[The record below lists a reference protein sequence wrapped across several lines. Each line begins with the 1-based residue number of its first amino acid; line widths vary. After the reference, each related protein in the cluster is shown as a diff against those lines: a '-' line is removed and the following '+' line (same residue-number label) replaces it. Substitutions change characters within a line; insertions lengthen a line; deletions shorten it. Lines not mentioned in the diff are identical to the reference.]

1 MDIALETVCYVIHQ
15 ARELVADLAPLE
27 DGPGHHAP
35 DDAVRED
42 VADEDGPEAR
52 EGGEFEELKEFI
64 DSLSE
69 DEQAE
74 LVALAWIGRG
84 TYTAEDWDEAVSWP
98 ARNTRAGWPNTSS
111 ASRCWQTNWKKA
123 SPRWACPARTWSNA
137 APAWHDRPRNCI
149 LPPAALERL
158 G

>member
-27 DGPGHHAP
+27 DEPGRHAP

-84 TYTAEDWDEAVSWP
+84 TYTAEDWDEAVEV
-98 ARNTRAGWPNTSS
+98 AREEH
-111 ASRCWQTNWKKA
+111 
-123 SPRWACPARTWSNA
+123 PRRVAKYLLGQPLLA
-137 APAWHDRPRNCI
+137 DE
-149 LPPAALERL
+149 LEEGL
-158 G
+158 AEMGLSCEDVE